1 MALLLT
7 IMACQPGR
15 STAVIG
21 VLSQTPAL
29 AVSLD
34 GFKSGMSDLGYAKED
49 GIVYI
54 YNGPTAFDALAIE
67 SKRLLDQNVNMVFA
81 LGTPAAIAAKNAI
94 QGTDVPVVF
103 GPVYD
108 PLQSGLVRDLINP
121 G

>member
-1 MALLLT
+1 MA
-7 IMACQPGR
+7 IIACQSSR
-15 STAVIG
+15 LTVVIG
-21 VLSQTPAL
+21 VLSQTRALPA
-29 AVSLD
+29 SLE
-34 GFKSGMSDLGYAKED
+34 GLKSGMSDLGYAKED

-67 SKRLLDQNVNMVFA
+67 SKRLLDQNVNLVFA

-94 QGTDVPVVF
+94 QGMDVPVVF

-108 PLQSGLVRDLINP
+108 PLESGLVRDLINP